1 MKPHSYYNL
10 IFFRIQLAG
19 CFLFFSFT
27 VFSQQTLRSNLFVVG
42 TDGSKT
48 LIDGNMTIY
57 DDIYC
62 NCVNWEDAL
71 KMTNPGANWG
81 LVRNGTSLAVERRK
95 FIPETDTTYI
105 RMWNLQQRNF
115 AIEVIGRN
123 LAETDRIG
131 YVKDNYNHVSTT
143 INLTDTT
150 YINFS
155 VDSDSRSSAQNRF
168 SIIFEKAVQQPI
180 PVKFTGMKLLRKNNL
195 VDIEF
200 SVENELNVISY
211 VLQHATD
218 TFTFK
223 NVKAVLPSINGG
235 SQMYKES
242 TDNIKSG
249 ENFYRVKAISTD
261 GKIIYSSVAKLFEK
275 LPDAGMNVYPNPI
288 FTRTLQINM
297 NVIKEGK
304 YDVRVIGING
314 NVYQLAS
321 IQMTQLKSSQSILLP
336 ANLKSG
342 IYSLHLIGPANTI
355 FVKPITILQ

>member
-1 MKPHSYYNL
+1 MKPHSFYNL

-71 KMTNPGANWG
+71 KMTNPGENWG
-81 LVRNGTSLAVERRK
+81 LVRSGTTLAVERRK
-95 FIPETDTTYI
+95 FISETDTTYI

-115 AIEVIGRN
+115 TIEVIGRN
-123 LAETDRIG
+123 LAETDRIA
-131 YVKDNYNHVSTT
+131 YVRDNYNNVITP
-143 INLTDTT
+143 INLGDTT

-155 VDSDSRSSAQNRF
+155 VNSDSKTFAQNRF

-180 PVKFTGMKLLRKNNL
+180 PVTFTSIRLLRKDANVN
-195 VDIEF
+195 VEF
-200 SVENELNVISY
+200 AVENELNVSSY

-218 TFTFK
+218 TITFK
-223 NVKAVLPSINGG
+223 NVKAVLPSNNGG

-242 TDNIKSG
+242 TDHIRNG
-249 ENFYRVKAISTD
+249 DNFYRVKAISTD

-288 FTRTLQINM
+288 VAKTFQLNM
-297 NVIKEGK
+297 NVTKEGR
-304 YDVRVIGING
+304 YEVRLIGING
-314 NVYQLAS
+314 NVYQLAP

-336 ANLKSG
+336 ANIKSG

-355 FVKPITILQ
+355 FVKSITILL